1 MLVWHRMMLLLLDCP
16 RTAYHGRRLEKLKVS
31 GRSHF
36 ATYDRNEILFNW
48 YDVDGGEVIAITDHS
63 QCAAECLALLSMPI
77 VTLWSV
83 KVAPE
88 SDGTNSV
95 GQDTTMSLLRMGA
108 PLHVHAPWK
117 LTLILGAVRIP
128 TLIIGRGF

>member
-31 GRSHF
+31 GRFHF

-63 QCAAECLALLSMPI
+63 QCAAECLALLSLPVVVYANSDI
-77 VTLWSV
+77 V
-83 KVAPE
+83 E
-88 SDGTNSV
+88 CEGGT
-95 GQDTTMSLLRMGA
+95 
-108 PLHVHAPWK
+108 
-117 LTLILGAVRIP
+117 RI
-128 TLIIGRGF
+128 